1 MDPWSRHSL
10 WWRGEQKRVSLAL
23 ATLVYEWR
31 RYLAAITALAL
42 SGLLVLAQVGLFSG
56 LIDSA
61 LAAVNRSRAE
71 IFILDPKT
79 EDMVQGWSSLPRRV
93 EPMIYLNPEVV
104 EVASAERTGGAW
116 MNRPAPGHEQTQT
129 YVSISAVDTAPGA
142 ITLPSDYPDDVRIA
156 LMEPYAIAVDA
167 SNLKRLG
174 VKLGDDA
181 SLRGKLVHV
190 RAILHGYQSTQQPGV
205 VVSRDTMSLIARS
218 PPGGPTG
225 PLMVRIRHPERAAA
239 VVTQLNAASG
249 GAYRAWTRQDLVRT
263 NQQGFMKISIIGLL
277 LSASVVVAVLIGVG
291 VTSQTMRG
299 AILSNIKEFASLR
312 ALGVSMGSM
321 RMIVMELSAW
331 VGVAGLLAAGALT
344 VVTTLIAASLGLPMI
359 FFAKAVVWV
368 SVMLMVIAIAS
379 GAMAMGVLKKSQP
392 ADLLR

>member
-1 MDPWSRHSL
+1 
-10 WWRGEQKRVSLAL
+10 VSLAL
-23 ATLVYEWR
+23 ATLIYEWR
-31 RYLAAITALAL
+31 RYLAAVTALAL

-56 LIDSA
+56 LIDSS
-61 LAAVNRSRAE
+61 LAAVDRSRAD

-93 EPMIYLNPEVV
+93 EPTIYMNPEVV

-116 MNRPAPGHEQTQT
+116 LNRPTPGHEQVST
-129 YVSISAVDTAPGA
+129 YVSISGVDTAPGA
-142 ITLPSDYPDDVRIA
+142 VTLPSDYPDAVRIS
-156 LMEPYAIAVDA
+156 LMEPYSVAVDA

-174 VKLGDDA
+174 IKLGDDA
-181 SLRGKLVHV
+181 SLRGKLVHI
-190 RAILHGYQSTQQPGV
+190 RAVLHGYQSTQQPGV

-225 PLMVRIRHPERAAA
+225 PLMVRIKHPDRAAT
-239 VVTQLNAASG
+239 VVEQLNAASG
-249 GAYRAWTRQDLVRT
+249 GAYRAWTRQNLVLT
-263 NQQGFMKISIIGLL
+263 NQQGIMKVQIIGLL
-277 LSASVVVAVLIGVG
+277 LSASVFVAVLIGIG

-321 RMIVMELSAW
+321 RLIVMELSAW

-344 VVTTLIAASLGLPMI
+344 VLVAAIAAAVGLPML
-359 FFAKAVVWV
+359 FFAKAVIWV
-368 SVMLMVIAIAS
+368 CVMLMTIAIVS
-379 GAMAMGVLKKSQP
+379 GVMSMGVLKKSQP

>member
-1 MDPWSRHSL
+1 M
-10 WWRGEQKRVSLAL
+10 SLAL

-56 LIDSA
+56 LIDSS
-61 LAAVNRSRAE
+61 LAAIDRSRAE

-79 EDMVQGWSSLPRRV
+79 DDMVQGWSSLPRRV
-93 EPMIYLNPEVV
+93 EPVIYLNPEVV
-104 EVASAERTGGAW
+104 EVGSAERTGGAW
-116 MNRPAPGHEQTQT
+116 LNRPAPGHDQVST
-129 YVSISAVDTAPGA
+129 YVSISAVDTSPGA
-142 ITLPSDYPDDVRIA
+142 VTLPSDYSDDVRIA
-156 LMEPYAIAVDA
+156 LMEPYSIAVDA

-174 VKLGDDA
+174 IKLGDDA

-190 RAILHGYQSTQQPGV
+190 RAILHGYQSSQQAGV
-205 VVSRDTMSLIARS
+205 IVSRDTMSLIARN

-225 PLMVRIRHPERAAA
+225 PLMVRIKHPERAAA
-239 VVTQLNAASG
+239 VVAQLNAASG

-263 NQQGFMKISIIGLL
+263 NQQGFMQVQIIGLL
-277 LSASVVVAVLIGVG
+277 LSASVFVALLIGIG

-312 ALGVSMGSM
+312 ALGLSMWSM
-321 RMIVMELSAW
+321 RLIVMELSAW
-331 VGVAGLLAAGALT
+331 VGVVGLITAGALT
-344 VVTTLIAASLGLPMI
+344 ALLGLVANSLGLPMI
-359 FFAKAVVWV
+359 FFAKAVIWV
-368 SVMLMVIAIAS
+368 AVMLMVIAIVS

>member
-1 MDPWSRHSL
+1 M
-10 WWRGEQKRVSLAL
+10 SLAL
-23 ATLVYEWR
+23 ATLVFEWR

-61 LAAVNRSRAE
+61 MASINRARAD

-79 EDMVQGWSSLPRRV
+79 EDMIQGWSSLPRRV
-93 EPMIYLNPEVV
+93 EPMIYMNPEVV
-104 EVASAERTGGAW
+104 EVASAERTGGPW
-116 MNRPAPGHEQTQT
+116 LNRTTPGHDQTQS
-129 YVSISAVDTAPGA
+129 YVSITAVDTGPGSV
-142 ITLPSDYPDDVRIA
+142 TMPGDYPDAVRIA
-156 LMEPYAIAVDA
+156 LMEPYSVAVDA

-190 RAILHGYQSTQQPGV
+190 RAILHGYQSTEQAGV

-225 PLMVRIRHPERAAA
+225 PLMVRIRHPDRAAA
-239 VVTQLNAASG
+239 VVEQLNAASG

-263 NQQGFMKISIIGLL
+263 NQQGFMKVSIIGLL
-277 LSASVVVAVLIGVG
+277 VSASVVVALLIGIG
-291 VTSQTMRG
+291 VTSQTLRG

-321 RMIVMELSAW
+321 RLIVMEISAW

-344 VVTTLIAASLGLPMI
+344 VLTAMIAASLGLPMI
-359 FFAKAVVWV
+359 FFAKAVIWV
-368 SVMLMVIAIAS
+368 CVMLMTIAIVS
-379 GAMAMGVLKKSQP
+379 GAMSMGVLKKSQP

>member
-1 MDPWSRHSL
+1 M
-10 WWRGEQKRVSLAL
+10 SLAL
-23 ATLVYEWR
+23 ATLIYEWR

-61 LAAVNRSRAE
+61 LAAINRSHAD
-71 IFILDPKT
+71 IFVLDPKT
-79 EDMVQGWSSLPRRV
+79 DDMVQGWSSLPRRV
-93 EPMIYLNPEVV
+93 EPMIYMNPEVV

-116 MNRPAPGHEQTQT
+116 LNRPAPGHPQTQT
-129 YVSISAVDTAPGA
+129 YVSISAVDTSPGA
-142 ITLPSDYPDDVRIA
+142 VTLPTDYPDSVRIS
-156 LMEPYAIAVDA
+156 LMEPYSIAVDA

-205 VVSRDTMSLIARS
+205 IVSRDTMSLIARS

-225 PLMVRIRHPERAAA
+225 PLMVRIRHPERAVT
-239 VVTQLNAASG
+239 VVEQLNAKSG
-249 GAYRAWTRQDLVRT
+249 GAYRAWTRQDLVRS
-263 NQQGFMKISIIGLL
+263 NQQGFMQVSIIGIL
-277 LSASVVVAVLIGVG
+277 LSASVIVALVIGIG

-331 VGVAGLLAAGALT
+331 VGVAGLIAAGALT
-344 VVTTLIAASLGLPMI
+344 LLLALIAASVGLPML
-359 FFAKAVVWV
+359 FFAKAVIWV
-368 SVMLMVIAIAS
+368 CVMLMVIAIVS